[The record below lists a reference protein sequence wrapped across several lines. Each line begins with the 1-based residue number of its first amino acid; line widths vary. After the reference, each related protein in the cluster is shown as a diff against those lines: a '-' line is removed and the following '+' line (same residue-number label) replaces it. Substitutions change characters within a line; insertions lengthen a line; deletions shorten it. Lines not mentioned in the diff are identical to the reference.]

1 MPQLGGL
8 GALGRMKALQPGDP
22 HERHALAGA
31 PAPASL
37 AAEQKPLV
45 RARVLVTD
53 DEVEMRRMLAEH
65 CRNVI
70 VVTALEQLESAQEA
84 LQLGANDYVTKPFSL
99 RELDTVL
106 ESHTQMSRST
116 SVAR

>member
-1 MPQLGGL
+1 
-8 GALGRMKALQPGDP
+8 
-22 HERHALAGA
+22 
-31 PAPASL
+31 
-37 AAEQKPLV
+37 
-45 RARVLVTD
+45 
-53 DEVEMRRMLAEH
+53 MRRMLAEH

-70 VVTALEQLESAQEA
+70 VVTALEQLESAQEP

-116 SVAR
+116 SVARSAVLLRRTRKLAAAAC